1 MKVVVSNF
9 ETEPLLSVSRLT
21 KRFGNVVALKGASM
35 DLRAGEIRALCGG
48 NGAGKSTLVKLLT
61 GVLQPS
67 EGTILIDGRPVLLRN
82 PVEGQR
88 HGLALVA
95 QELSLAPDLSIYDNL
110 WLGHARASFR
120 RRTVQAG
127 RRAGECL
134 AQAGLDGVDLDLPI
148 RSKKL
153 GERQLVEIARGLV
166 REARILIL
174 DEPTATLSNNEIEQV
189 FAAVRSLKA
198 QGRSV
203 IFITHRLGE
212 VFDLCDTVTVMR
224 NGEVVASEQVRDLS
238 RDRLIELIV
247 GRQLDYIY
255 PPTTARPGDVVL
267 ELTGLS
273 IPGVVRDLD
282 LRCRA
287 GEILGI
293 AGQIGSGA
301 NEAIRAMAGLEHAA
315 VGRFRVR
322 GRAIGFGSPSRSAAA
337 GIQFVSEDRAAEGI
351 FLRAEAG
358 RNLVATR
365 LPDHSRWGLLGG
377 RRLRALAASLAPAV
391 SFDQRRLSARAE
403 QLSGGNQQKLA
414 VGRCVGRA
422 RGGILLM
429 NEPTR
434 GVDMGARADIYKL
447 LRQFCE
453 EGYAVILSST
463 DMEEMLG
470 LADRLM
476 TMYRGRCVRS
486 FARGAFDE
494 AAILADMTH
503 PSALA

>member
-1 MKVVVSNF
+1 MTNL
-9 ETEPLLSVSRLT
+9 ETQPLLSVSGLA
-21 KRFGNVVALKGASM
+21 KRFGNVVALKSASM
-35 DLRAGEIRALCGG
+35 GLRAGEIRALCGG

-67 EGTILIDGRPVLLRN
+67 EGTIYIDGRPVLLRN
-82 PVEGQR
+82 PIDGQR

-110 WLGHARASFR
+110 WLGHAQAPFR
-120 RRTVQAG
+120 RRTLQAE

-134 AQAGLDGVDLDLPI
+134 VQAGLDGVDLDLSV
-148 RSKKL
+148 RRL
-153 GERQLVEIARGLV
+153 GLGQRQLVEIARGLV

-174 DEPTATLSNNEIEQV
+174 DEPTATLSNNEIELV

-224 NGEVVASEQVRDLS
+224 NGEVVASEQARDLS
-238 RDRLIELIV
+238 RDRLIALIV
-247 GRQLDYIY
+247 GRQLDHIY
-255 PPTTARPGDVVL
+255 PEAKARPGDAVL
-267 ELTGLS
+267 ELNGLS

-301 NEAIRAMAGLEHAA
+301 NEAVRAMAGLEHAA
-315 VGRFRVR
+315 IGQLRVR
-322 GRAIGFGSPSRSAAA
+322 GRSIGFGSPSRAAAA
-337 GIQFVSEDRAAEGI
+337 GIQFVSEDRASEGI

-377 RRLRALAASLAPAV
+377 RRLRSLATSLAPAV
-391 SFDQRRLSARAE
+391 SFDQRRLSALAD

-422 RGGILLM
+422 RGGVLLL

-434 GVDMGARADIYKL
+434 GVDMGARADIYRL
-447 LRQFCE
+447 LRRFCE
-453 EGYAVILSST
+453 EGYAIILCST

-470 LADRLM
+470 LADRLV
-476 TMYRGRCVRS
+476 TMYRGRLVRS

-494 AAILADMTH
+494 AAILTDMTH
-503 PSALA
+503 PLEAA